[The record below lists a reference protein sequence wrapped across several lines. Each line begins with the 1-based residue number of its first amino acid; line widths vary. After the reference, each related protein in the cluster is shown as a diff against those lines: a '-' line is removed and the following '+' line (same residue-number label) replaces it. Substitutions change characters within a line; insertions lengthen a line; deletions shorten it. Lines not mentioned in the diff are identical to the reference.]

1 MEGIH
6 LIIFCKSDYRTNFL
20 NHCVFSINENVNDKI
35 ISKTIVTDQK
45 FEYSDFDVIQDIEL
59 WELIDNTFQYK
70 KLYLDTWY
78 RQQILKLSVDHIKT
92 GDILVVDADLVFLKP
107 VQFVKNQKYNFY
119 TAEEF
124 DPRYFNTIDHLL
136 KIKKQTKESF
146 VSDFSLFNSSILESL
161 KFEVEE
167 NHKKYWL
174 SVLDNVLP
182 KSIQRS
188 YPYKQGFLL
197 SEYEMYGNF
206 FLAREKRKLN
216 KLIKPVNYRAWVDI
230 KKPLLSL
237 KESDFLNFLKKRSD
251 NYYQSF
257 RSV

>member
-6 LIIFCKSDYRTNFL
+6 VIIFCKSDYRTNFL
-20 NHCVFSINENVNDKI
+20 NHCLFSINENVNDKI

-45 FEYSDFDVIQDIEL
+45 FDYPNFDIIQDIEF
-59 WELIDNTFQYK
+59 WELFDNTFQYK
-70 KLYLDTWY
+70 TLYDDTWY

-107 VQFVKNQKYNFY
+107 VQFVEKQKYNFY
-119 TAEEF
+119 TTEEF
-124 DPRYFNTIDHLL
+124 DPRYFNTIHHLL

-161 KFEVEE
+161 KCEVEN
-167 NHKKYWL
+167 NHKQYWL

-182 KSIQRS
+182 KSILRS

-206 FLAREKRKLN
+206 FLAREKSKLN

-230 KKPLLSL
+230 KRPLLSL
-237 KESDFLNFLKKRSD
+237 REPEFLNFLKKRSD

-257 RSV
+257 RLV